1 MSYII
6 KNTAG
11 LINTRLTDVG
21 RRKLSQG
28 NFNITYFQIGDSEVS
43 YTAVP
48 NYNSTNNSIL
58 MPAFNAQNDTGAPE
72 SNKQNVKYP
81 YYVQG
86 DTGNTY
92 GIPYMDSNVEP
103 VYNSAG
109 VKGFFTGSISSWE
122 MQISS
127 AYTVN
132 SQYIVPLNS
141 LNGTDQ
147 ILAESSPCIFS
158 NIYVGSGTPQNGD
171 FLVLY
176 LDGIGSCNT
185 FSGSP
190 ILTYQIESIEDWGTL
205 YPIFTVDRPTPIY
218 VGSTGD
224 ARILIYPASMVE
236 KIPYPGLSAQNYP
249 YIYDYPTPMANWE
262 TDTLNFETPCDVAR
276 FDDTK
281 IWNMNIPWSESPA
294 GLNSSFYENYTEY
307 GSVGYIGS
315 KEYWNYQNES
325 GGTDTGEVYF
335 YNSFDEKVLVRPK
348 DQKAIAIVHYTN
360 QSIDNVYGEKF
371 ALLPTDPLN
380 PDDKTGLARHF
391 KISLPT
397 LLWHKNPGTSFG
409 ETFYVEPPNYESL
422 FVEYYLK
429 STKNLDMN
437 DPGIRYYYLYDTH
450 PDINNNLNRV
460 GRVFPDQQTVV
471 FDDEE
476 IIAALSYKSNRNWTL
491 PAPKLGLITPNICGD
506 ESGTSTGVLTSST
519 EYMYV
524 TYRFNNTNRFANG
537 ADTLHCNYYVRI
549 QGPTGSTT
557 DSNVT
562 VRFGVEFPY
571 LISGGLNGF
580 SATDMQLLCQKVTGD
595 TRPSPT
601 NWKVIDVTSQLQSAM
616 INGYITQSSITGTT
630 FVINTDNLSTSTP
643 YILGNEISIPDNN
656 SNLLNFGDEYFFYGN
671 LETDIQA
678 TIYQMKYLINLSRNQ
693 FTDTSNPTWTSGTT
707 SYVSEIGLYDVNKDL
722 IVISKL
728 QSPEIRQG
736 IQQYVVKLDF

>member
-1 MSYII
+1 
-6 KNTAG
+6 
-11 LINTRLTDVG
+11 
-21 RRKLSQG
+21 
-28 NFNITYFQIGDSEVS
+28 
-43 YTAVP
+43 
-48 NYNSTNNSIL
+48 
-58 MPAFNAQNDTGAPE
+58 
-72 SNKQNVKYP
+72 
-81 YYVQG
+81 
-86 DTGNTY
+86 
-92 GIPYMDSNVEP
+92 
-103 VYNSAG
+103 
-109 VKGFFTGSISSWE
+109 
-122 MQISS
+122 
-127 AYTVN
+127 
-132 SQYIVPLNS
+132 
-141 LNGTDQ
+141 
-147 ILAESSPCIFS
+147 
-158 NIYVGSGTPQNGD
+158 
-171 FLVLY
+171 
-176 LDGIGSCNT
+176 
-185 FSGSP
+185 
-190 ILTYQIESIEDWGTL
+190 
-205 YPIFTVDRPTPIY
+205 
-218 VGSTGD
+218 
-224 ARILIYPASMVE
+224 
-236 KIPYPGLSAQNYP
+236 
-249 YIYDYPTPMANWE
+249 
-262 TDTLNFETPCDVAR
+262 
-276 FDDTK
+276 
-281 IWNMNIPWSESPA
+281 
-294 GLNSSFYENYTEY
+294 
-307 GSVGYIGS
+307 
-315 KEYWNYQNES
+315 
-325 GGTDTGEVYF
+325 
-335 YNSFDEKVLVRPK
+335 
-348 DQKAIAIVHYTN
+348 
-360 QSIDNVYGEKF
+360 
-371 ALLPTDPLN
+371 
-380 PDDKTGLARHF
+380 
-391 KISLPT
+391 
-397 LLWHKNPGTSFG
+397 
-409 ETFYVEPPNYESL
+409 
-422 FVEYYLK
+422 
-429 STKNLDMN
+429 MN

-557 DSNVT
+557 DSYVT

>member
-1 MSYII
+1 
-6 KNTAG
+6 
-11 LINTRLTDVG
+11 
-21 RRKLSQG
+21 
-28 NFNITYFQIGDSEVS
+28 
-43 YTAVP
+43 
-48 NYNSTNNSIL
+48 
-58 MPAFNAQNDTGAPE
+58 
-72 SNKQNVKYP
+72 
-81 YYVQG
+81 
-86 DTGNTY
+86 
-92 GIPYMDSNVEP
+92 
-103 VYNSAG
+103 
-109 VKGFFTGSISSWE
+109 
-122 MQISS
+122 
-127 AYTVN
+127 
-132 SQYIVPLNS
+132 
-141 LNGTDQ
+141 
-147 ILAESSPCIFS
+147 
-158 NIYVGSGTPQNGD
+158 
-171 FLVLY
+171 
-176 LDGIGSCNT
+176 
-185 FSGSP
+185 
-190 ILTYQIESIEDWGTL
+190 
-205 YPIFTVDRPTPIY
+205 
-218 VGSTGD
+218 
-224 ARILIYPASMVE
+224 
-236 KIPYPGLSAQNYP
+236 
-249 YIYDYPTPMANWE
+249 
-262 TDTLNFETPCDVAR
+262 
-276 FDDTK
+276 
-281 IWNMNIPWSESPA
+281 
-294 GLNSSFYENYTEY
+294 
-307 GSVGYIGS
+307 
-315 KEYWNYQNES
+315 
-325 GGTDTGEVYF
+325 
-335 YNSFDEKVLVRPK
+335 
-348 DQKAIAIVHYTN
+348 
-360 QSIDNVYGEKF
+360 
-371 ALLPTDPLN
+371 
-380 PDDKTGLARHF
+380 
-391 KISLPT
+391 
-397 LLWHKNPGTSFG
+397 
-409 ETFYVEPPNYESL
+409 
-422 FVEYYLK
+422 
-429 STKNLDMN
+429 MN

>member
-28 NFNITYFQIGDSEVS
+28 SFNITYFQIGDSEVS

-86 DTGNTY
+86 ITGNTY
-92 GIPYMDSNVEP
+92 GIPYMDSNIEP

-109 VKGFFTGSISSWE
+109 VKGFFTGSTSSWFI
-122 MQISS
+122 QTSS

-132 SQYIVPLNS
+132 SVYEIYMTS
-141 LNGTDQ
+141 LSGTNQ
-147 ILAESSPCIFS
+147 
-158 NIYVGSGTPQNGD
+158 IYVDFTPGSCASLDVDPASGTPQIGD
-171 FLVLY
+171 IVVINY
-176 LDGIGSCNT
+176 DGYGSCTT

-190 ILTYQIESIEDWGTL
+190 ILTYRLQGISGNTGTTVT
-205 YPIFTVDRPTPIY
+205 FTLDRPTPIY
-218 VGSTGD
+218 TGAGASD
-224 ARILIYPASMVE
+224 IAKIFIYPSGMTE
-236 KIPYPGLSAQNYP
+236 L
-249 YIYDYPTPMANWE
+249 YDSITPLPNW
-262 TDTLNFETPCDVAR
+262 DVDIINFESPCDVG
-276 FDDTK
+276 FEDTL
-281 IWNMNIPWSESPA
+281 IWNMNIPWTESPA
-294 GLNSSFYENYTEY
+294 GLYSSIYEDYTYY
-307 GSVGYIGS
+307 GSVPYIGS
-315 KEYWNYQNES
+315 KEYWNYNNES
-325 GGTDTGEVYF
+325 GGTDTGQVYY
-335 YNSFDEKVLVRPK
+335 YNSFDEKILVKPK
-348 DQKAIAIVHYTN
+348 EQKAIAIVHYTN

-380 PDDKTGLARHF
+380 PDDKTGLAAHF

-397 LLWHKNPGTSFG
+397 LLWHKNPGTTFG

-437 DPGIRYYYLYDTH
+437 DPGIRYYYLYDLH
-450 PDINNNLNRV
+450 PDDNGNLNRV

-476 IIAALSYKSNRNWTL
+476 IAAALSYKSNRNWTL
-491 PAPKLGLITPNICGD
+491 PAPKVGLIIPNVCNFD
-506 ESGTSTGVLTSST
+506 NTTAYGVLSADT

-524 TYRFNNTNRFANG
+524 TYRFQDTTRFNATG
-537 ADTLHCNYYVRI
+537 DTLHCNYYQKI

-557 DSNVT
+557 DSANVT
-562 VRFGVEFPY
+562 VRFGNEFPY
-571 LISGGLNGF
+571 MVNGSLDGF
-580 SATDMQLLCQKVTGD
+580 SATNMELLCQKVTGD
-595 TRPSPT
+595 TRPSPSG
-601 NWKVIDVTSQLQSAM
+601 WKTIDVTNYFSASTL
-616 INGYITQSSITGTT
+616 NGYITANAITNTT
-630 FVINTDNLSTSTP
+630 FIISAEAYSAATSYNLGDYMT
-643 YILGNEISIPDNN
+643 IPQNGESD
-656 SNLLNFGDEYFFYGN
+656 LLNFGDEYFFYGN